1 MRGQDIQQEEWFS
14 YKTLEERVPVNHPL
28 RTVQVLTN
36 GILKSMDSEFEK
48 LYSRNGRPSIPPERL
63 LRAILIQI
71 FYTVRS
77 ERQLMEQL
85 DFNLL
90 FRWFVGLNMDEAVW
104 DHSTFSQNRDRL
116 LTESLTRD
124 FFNRVVAAAGGY
136 GLLSDEHFSV
146 DGTLIEAWA
155 SQKSFQSK
163 DGKGKSD
170 DNQDGGNK
178 RDPQI
183 DFKGELRCNDT
194 HASTTDPETMLY
206 RKGKGKEARL
216 SYMAHALMENRHG
229 LVVGVETTQAT
240 GTAEREAATKMC
252 KWNVNPESTLGA
264 DKGYDV
270 KEFVNELQLQGINPH
285 IARNITEKRSSAIA
299 EEITHEPGYAI
310 SLRIRKRIEQ
320 IFGWSK
326 TIGPMRK
333 TKLRG
338 LTNVAT
344 QTLLT
349 FAAYN
354 LVRLR
359 KLLCLQPITAQ
370 A

>member
-14 YKTLEERVPVNHPL
+14 YKTLEERVPDDHPL
-28 RTVQVLTN
+28 RLVRLLTN
-36 GILKSMDSEFEK
+36 GLLKSMDGEFEK
-48 LYSRNGRPSIPPERL
+48 LYSCTGRPSIPPERL
-63 LRAILIQI
+63 LRACLLQI

-116 LTESLTRD
+116 LTEVLTRD
-124 FFNRVVAAAGGY
+124 FFSRVVAVAEGY

-155 SQKSFQSK
+155 SQKSFRPK
-163 DGKGKSD
+163 DEVE
-170 DNQDGGNK
+170 NQDKGQSGGG
-178 RDPQI
+178 RDPEV

-194 HASTTDPETMLY
+194 HVSSTDPEARLY
-206 RKGKGKEARL
+206 RKGKGKEAKL
-216 SYMAHALMENRHG
+216 SFMAHALMENRHG
-229 LVVGVETTQAT
+229 LIVDAETTQAT
-240 GTAEREAATKMC
+240 GTAEREAALKMS
-252 KWNVNPESTLGA
+252 KRSLKAGATLGA

-270 KEFVNELQLQGINPH
+270 KEFVGDLEVRAIKPH
-285 IARNITEKRSSAIA
+285 IARNITPHRGSAIA
-299 EEITHEPGYAI
+299 DEIAAEPGYEV

-320 IFGWSK
+320 VFGWSK
-326 TIGPMRK
+326 TVGHLRK
-333 TKLRG
+333 TQLRG
-338 LTNVAT
+338 LANVAA
-344 QTLLT
+344 QSLMT

-354 LVRLR
+354 LIRLR
-359 KLLCLQPITAQ
+359 KLLCLRPIPVQ

>member
-14 YKTLEERVPVNHPL
+14 YKTLEERVPDNHPL
-28 RTVQVLTN
+28 RIVRLLTN
-36 GILKSMDSEFEK
+36 GLLKSMDSEFEK
-48 LYSRNGRPSIPPERL
+48 LYSWTGRPSIPPERL
-63 LRAILIQI
+63 LRACLLQI

-116 LTESLTRD
+116 LTEALTRD
-124 FFNRVVAAAGGY
+124 FFSRVVAVAEGY

-155 SQKSFQSK
+155 SQKSFRPK
-163 DGKGKSD
+163 DTTG
-170 DNQDGGNK
+170 NEDGGSSGSG
-178 RDPQI
+178 RDREV

-194 HASTTDPETMLY
+194 HASTTDPEAKLY
-206 RKGKGKEARL
+206 RKGKGKEAKL
-216 SYMAHALMENRHG
+216 SFMAHALMENRHG
-229 LVVGVETTQAT
+229 LIVDAETTQAT
-240 GTAEREAATKMC
+240 GTAEREAALKMGRRHL
-252 KWNVNPESTLGA
+252 KAGATLGA

-270 KEFVNELQLQGINPH
+270 KGFVGDIEAHDIKPH
-285 IARNITEKRSSAIA
+285 IARHITRHRGSAITD
-299 EEITHEPGYAI
+299 EIAAEPGYAV

-320 IFGWSK
+320 VFGWAK
-326 TIGPMRK
+326 TVGHLRK
-333 TKLRG
+333 TQLRG
-338 LTNVAT
+338 LSNVAA
-344 QTLLT
+344 QSLMT

-354 LVRLR
+354 LIRLR
-359 KLLCLQPITAQ
+359 KLLCLRPIPVQ

>member
-1 MRGQDIQQEEWFS
+1 MRGQDIQQDEWFS
-14 YKTLEERVPVNHPL
+14 YKTLEERVPEDHPL
-28 RTVQVLTN
+28 RIVRLLTN
-36 GILKSMDSEFEK
+36 GILKSMDEEFEK

-63 LRAILIQI
+63 LRAILLQI

-116 LTESLTRD
+116 LTEALTRD
-124 FFNRVVAAAGGY
+124 FFDRVVFAAGEF

-146 DGTLIEAWA
+146 DGTMIEAWA
-155 SQKSFQSK
+155 SQKSFQRK
-163 DGKGKSD
+163 DRVGKSD
-170 DNQDGGNK
+170 DQNGSSQ
-178 RDPQI
+178 RDPEI
-183 DFKGELRCNDT
+183 NFKGELRCNDT
-194 HASTTDPETMLY
+194 HESTTDPDARLH
-206 RKGKGKEARL
+206 RKGKGKEAKL
-216 SYMAHALMENRHG
+216 SYMAHALIENRNG
-229 LVVGVETTQAT
+229 LVVEVETTQAS
-240 GTAEREAATKMC
+240 GTAEREAALIMC
-252 KWNVNPESTLGA
+252 EWNVKPDATLGA
-264 DKGYDV
+264 DKAYDV
-270 KEFVNELQLQGINPH
+270 KEFVEELEAKDIKPY
-285 IARNITEKRSSAIA
+285 IARNIFGNRTSAIA
-299 EEITHEPGYAI
+299 DAITEEPGYAI
-310 SLRIRKRIEQ
+310 SLKFRKRIEQ
-320 IFGWSK
+320 VFGWGK
-326 TIGPMRK
+326 TVGPIRK

-344 QTLLT
+344 QALLT

-359 KLLCLQPITAQ
+359 KLLCLRPIMAQ